1 MEFQESQSSQP
12 EHAVLQSNWRD
23 LIKPRRLEV
32 EEKSL
37 TPTYGKFFGEPFER
51 GYGTTIGNAL
61 RRVLLSSLQGAA
73 VVAVRVSG
81 VPHEFKDLDGVT
93 EDVTDI
99 VLNLKEVRVKLHDGA
114 TEEVAH
120 IRKRGAGQVTAA
132 DIEAGPRVEILNP
145 NQHIATLADGADFDM
160 ELVVRLGR
168 GYVPAE
174 RNKREE
180 DAVGTIPIDSIF
192 SPVTKVNFV
201 VTNARVGQRTDYDK
215 LALEVHTDGSVRP
228 EDAVAYAARI
238 LQEQL
243 GIFVNFE
250 EEPAGAEG
258 EAGPVT
264 PVNENLFRPVE
275 DLELSVRSANCLQ
288 NADIRYLG
296 ELVQKSEQEMLKT
309 KNFGRKSL
317 NEIKEI
323 LHDMGLGLGMRLEGF
338 PGREEL
344 DRRRLARERET
355 A

>member
-1 MEFQESQSSQP
+1 MEFQETQSTQP

-120 IRKRGAGQVTAA
+120 IRKRGVGQVTAA

-160 ELVVRLGR
+160 ELVIRLGR

-215 LALEVHTDGSVRP
+215 LTLEVHTDGSVRP

-250 EEPAGAEG
+250 EEPAGGEG
-258 EAGPVT
+258 EAGPIA

-275 DLELSVRSANCLQ
+275 DLELSVRSAN
-288 NADIRYLG
+288 
-296 ELVQKSEQEMLKT
+296 
-309 KNFGRKSL
+309 
-317 NEIKEI
+317 
-323 LHDMGLGLGMRLEGF
+323 
-338 PGREEL
+338 
-344 DRRRLARERET
+344 
-355 A
+355 